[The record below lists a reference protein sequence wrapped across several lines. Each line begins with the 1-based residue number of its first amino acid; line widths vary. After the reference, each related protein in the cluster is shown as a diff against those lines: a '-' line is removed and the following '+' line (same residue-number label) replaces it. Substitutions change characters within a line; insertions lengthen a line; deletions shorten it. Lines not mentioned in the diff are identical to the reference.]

1 ITGLPIRHVGEH
13 FQRSNDTISR
23 YFHKMVAVF
32 ASEPFYSK
40 YILLPFTSSATM
52 PHPSI
57 HENYQFWPYFKDAI
71 GAIDG
76 SHIPATPPLCDC
88 AAYHNQK

>member
-32 ASEPFYSK
+32 ALEPFYSK
-40 YILLPFTSSATM
+40 YISLLFTSSATT

-57 HENYQFWPYFKDAI
+57 CENYRFWPYFKDAI
-71 GAIDG
+71 GAIDS
-76 SHIPATPPLCDC
+76 SHIPAAPLLCDH
-88 AAYHNQK
+88 AAYHN